1 MMRSLHT
8 LPLVA
13 AFTLSGAA
21 AASIDINGG
30 LSWNGWQLNGT
41 SNQLGIYGGG
51 STDNVFEVYTTLFTF
66 DGNSVTGNP
75 AGSANLLPGAFST
88 GAFANGNRI
97 LGVGIRRISGAGLV
111 GNGAGI
117 VRFDV
122 GNDSYSAASSVGGT
136 DGKVS
141 STAYA
146 SAGDFNTQFYG
157 ANFTPSTLVVFT
169 GPGAFTTL
177 PSGNNGGDFAF
188 RGFYQAANES
198 YQLLFDLTAM
208 PGLYSNVGGN
218 AVGTLG
224 DTFTMSIRGAGNTDV
239 VVTVPAPGA
248 MALLG
253 LAGLAGTRRRR

>member
-208 PGLYSNVGGN
+208 PSLYSNVNGS
-218 AVGTLG
+218 AIGTLG

-239 VVTVPAPGA
+239 VVTIPAPGA

>member
-208 PGLYSNVGGN
+208 PGLYSNVNGS
-218 AVGTLG
+218 AIGTLG

-239 VVTVPAPGA
+239 VVTIPAPGA